1 MSCKR
6 SPLEGKGVCRSS
18 DFSKAPTIKLKQT
31 KATVALGMNS
41 KIQDLRLLLVFA
53 LFAFCQPAPKLMLLE
68 TADGEDD
75 AKGKAD
81 DNKSKD
87 EIDFQVEQS
96 SQICT
101 ISHVW
106 TTETSF

>member
-1 MSCKR
+1 M
-6 SPLEGKGVCRSS
+6 
-18 DFSKAPTIKLKQT
+18 KQD
-31 KATVALGMNS
+31 
-41 KIQDLRLLLVFA
+41 IRLLLVLA

-75 AKGKAD
+75 AEGKAD

-106 TTETSF
+106 TTETSFLIISSSGALVVVTV

>member
-1 MSCKR
+1 MQEFRFLK
-6 SPLEGKGVCRSS
+6 SS
-18 DFSKAPTIKLKQT
+18 DISIKLKQAL
-31 KATVALGMNS
+31 ATVALGMNF
-41 KIQDLRLLLVFA
+41 KTQDLGLLLVFS

-75 AKGKAD
+75 AEGKAD

-96 SQICT
+96 SQTCT

-106 TTETSF
+106 TTETFF

>member
-1 MSCKR
+1 MWEFRFLK
-6 SPLEGKGVCRSS
+6 SS
-18 DFSKAPTIKLKQT
+18 DISIKLKQT

-68 TADGEDD
+68 TADGEED
-75 AKGKAD
+75 AEGKAD
-81 DNKSKD
+81 DDKSKD
-87 EIDFQVEQS
+87 ETDFQVEQF
-96 SQICT
+96 SQFCT

-106 TTETSF
+106 TTETFLLFAPQVLY